1 VIVDSEGVWDRVR
14 RELAAA
20 HGRPWPETA
29 TLDMMGMSA
38 PEWSAYMAERVGVP
52 LPPSRIDAEVVAGIG
67 AAYRERL
74 PLIEGALPAVR
85 RLGRR
90 FPLGLASSSN
100 RAVIDSV
107 LAEAGIADAFQV
119 TVSSEEVPRGKPS
132 PDVYAAAL
140 ASLGAAPGRA
150 VAIEDSSNGVRA
162 AHAAGMAV
170 VCIPRAA
177 HPPAPDALGLAA
189 AVVPS
194 AAHLWPSLARRVI
207 TDRG

>member
-1 VIVDSEGVWDRVR
+1 VIIDSEGVWDRVR
-14 RELAAA
+14 RDLAAA
-20 HGRPWPETA
+20 YDRPWPETA

-52 LPPSRIDAEVVAGIG
+52 LAPEQIDDRVVTAID

-100 RAVIDSV
+100 RAVIDAV
-107 LAEAGIADAFQV
+107 LDAAGIGDAFPV

-132 PDVYAAAL
+132 PDVYAEAL
-140 ASLGAAPGRA
+140 RRLGVAPERA
-150 VAIEDSSNGVRA
+150 VAVEDSSNGVRA
-162 AHAAGMAV
+162 AHAAGTAV
-170 VCIPRAA
+170 VCIPRAT
-177 HPPAPDALGLAA
+177 HPPTADALALAS

-194 AAHLWPSLARRVI
+194 AAHLWPALVRRLI
-207 TDRG
+207 AGRG